1 MGAIGLNEF
10 YYAYNHDSNNL
21 LLFNDLAFDADGYG
35 LYFKNAE
42 HAQTV
47 EGHTPFSL
55 QFEFSKHLHSFL
67 LNGLTS
73 VSLHGQVLN
82 IMNVSGKTSLDRC
95 I

>member
-1 MGAIGLNEF
+1 MNFITLIIMKVIF
-10 YYAYNHDSNNL
+10 FFL
-21 LLFNDLAFDADGYG
+21 NDLAFDADGYG
-35 LYFKNAE
+35 LYFNNAE

-82 IMNVSGKTSLDRC
+82 IMNVSGKMRMDWY

>member
-1 MGAIGLNEF
+1 MNFITLIIMKVIF
-10 YYAYNHDSNNL
+10 FFL
-21 LLFNDLAFDADGYG
+21 NDLAFDADGYG
-35 LYFKNAE
+35 LYFNNKA

-82 IMNVSGKTSLDRC
+82 IMNVSGKMSMDWH